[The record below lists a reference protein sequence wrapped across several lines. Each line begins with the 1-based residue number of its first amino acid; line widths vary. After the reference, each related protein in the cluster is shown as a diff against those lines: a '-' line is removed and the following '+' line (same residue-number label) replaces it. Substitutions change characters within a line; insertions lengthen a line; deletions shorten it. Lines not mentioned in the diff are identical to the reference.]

1 VKVSIITPTFN
12 CASVLGNCLSSIA
25 NQSYYPIEHVVVDA
39 ASTDSTLELLKNRR
53 KQLSVLISE
62 PDDGIYAALNKA
74 VKFTTGEVLG
84 ILHADDIFSH
94 NKVISDVTNIFK
106 LNSDIDVVIGNVLFF
121 DPKNKNKPVREYV
134 SSNFRT
140 WMFRFGF
147 MPAHTATFIRRSIVE
162 KVGSYSE
169 NFKSAGDFDFFIRL
183 FFFKNIKIF
192 YLEETLVHMSIGGT
206 SSSGINSYLRT
217 TREILIILRKY
228 GIYSNYFLVTL
239 RIPIKFLS
247 KCFFIFKN
255 RFFS

>member
-1 VKVSIITPTFN
+1 
-12 CASVLGNCLSSIA
+12 
-25 NQSYYPIEHVVVDA
+25 
-39 ASTDSTLELLKNRR
+39 
-53 KQLSVLISE
+53 
-62 PDDGIYAALNKA
+62 
-74 VKFTTGEVLG
+74 
-84 ILHADDIFSH
+84 
-94 NKVISDVTNIFK
+94 
-106 LNSDIDVVIGNVLFF
+106 
-121 DPKNKNKPVREYV
+121 
-134 SSNFRT
+134 
-140 WMFRFGF
+140 MFRFGF

-255 RFFS
+255 RFLS